1 MEEDQLDVCS
11 VTQTRNGGGLNER
24 GGKEIFGRGNNRING
39 HSLNK
44 YISNPLHVL
53 PTIPGIGDIPLS
65 KIHKNKPL
73 PLGSF
78 ALGAM

>member
-1 MEEDQLDVCS
+1 MDVCS
-11 VTQTRNGGGLNER
+11 VTLARNGGGLNAH
-24 GGKEIFGRGNNRING
+24 GGKEIFRRGNNRING

-44 YISNPLHVL
+44 YISNPLQVL
-53 PTIPGIGDIPLS
+53 ATIPGIGDIPLS
-65 KIHKNKPL
+65 KIHKNKSL